1 MAEQT
6 TPGREAAAAAKA
18 AARGGNGQGS
28 STQAG
33 ADEKR
38 ERHVG
43 SYTVFQR
50 VDPRKFELPEDAE
63 VYAVL
68 VKGIAARKDTEAIS
82 KACEGLNISP
92 DGGEFVAVPRWIVR
106 KPTTEQRTRTLWS

>member
-6 TPGREAAAAAKA
+6 QRRT
-18 AARGGNGQGS
+18 AARATVGEHDDNGQGS

-50 VDPRKFELPEDAE
+50 VDPKKFDLPEDAE
-63 VYAVL
+63 VYGVL
-68 VKGIAARKDTEAIS
+68 AKNVAARKDTEAIAT
-82 KACEGLNISP
+82 ACKDAGVTP